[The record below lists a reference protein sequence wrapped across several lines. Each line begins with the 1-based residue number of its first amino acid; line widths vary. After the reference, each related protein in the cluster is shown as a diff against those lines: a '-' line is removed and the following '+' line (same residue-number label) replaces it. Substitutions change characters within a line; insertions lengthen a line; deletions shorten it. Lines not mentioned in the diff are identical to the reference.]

1 MPIAYQRPRNPPI
14 SHRKL
19 VLQPQEYDAPVPS
32 HLTNQILRYDGT
44 TGAFLD
50 AFVPAGSGG
59 LAQPSGLVFGPDGN
73 LYVAAHAPSAG
84 QGTVFRY
91 DGTTGAFLDT
101 FIPRGTGGLNAP
113 NSLLYFAPV
122 PEPGSLTLFGLGV
135 SCLFAY
141 AWWRRATDL

>member
-1 MPIAYQRPRNPPI
+1 
-14 SHRKL
+14 
-19 VLQPQEYDAPVPS
+19 VPS

-50 AFVPAGSGG
+50 SFVVTDSGG
-59 LAQPSGLVFGPDGN
+59 LGNPTDLVFGPDAR
-73 LYVAAHAPSAG
+73 LYIDSRRNSQVL
-84 QGTVFRY
+84 RY